1 MSFWVNTILILLVCC
16 GVVGVCLTAGG
27 SDPRKDDYVSELD
40 KYNMRNRGQ

>member
-1 MSFWVNTILILLVCC
+1 MSFWVSTVLILLACC
-16 GVVGVCLTAGG
+16 GVVGVCLAVGG